1 MFAETLRARVAG
13 LVELIAAQVE
23 ALEAHYDLLVRWNLK
38 MNLTAIRTL
47 GEAVERHYAES
58 LFLGAHLPAGALQ
71 VADVGSGA
79 GFPGIPVAVLRP
91 DCMVTLI
98 ESHQRKAVFL
108 REASR
113 GLANVRVVAGR
124 AEVVVGRFDRVISRA
139 VSYEDLSFALKK
151 LAASAD
157 LLSGAEEPPAE
168 LGFDWDEPIPLPWG
182 DRRYLRTGRRRA

>member
-1 MFAETLRARVAG
+1 VFAETLRARVAG